1 MPMPMLALVALLAL
15 ADPSGTP
22 PKSTARPPDDGQQVI
37 CKTWAPVGSLIANHK
52 ECRTKHDWAEMR
64 VNTMH
69 QAQGGS
75 CASAETGSCY

>member
-1 MPMPMLALVALLAL
+1 MLMPALVALLTL
-15 ADPSGTP
+15 AAPSGAQQQGP
-22 PKSTARPPDDGQQVI
+22 AQPQKDGDKVI

-75 CASAETGSCY
+75 CASANTGSCY